1 MENFERRGEEN
12 FERQGR
18 NFLGKSE
25 SFFSGTGKG
34 ELIMAM
40 QK

>member
-1 MENFERRGEEN
+1 MEN

-18 NFLGKSE
+18 NFFRGE
-25 SFFSGTGKG
+25 SNFSGSGKG
-34 ELIMAM
+34 ELIIAT